1 MVLNGNVIH
10 NKILQ
15 RFYTSH
21 YVEMLVYGII
31 MQKKYLYCRCRYI
44 KMQHIL
50 SEENKC
56 LTTCLLLIYRIFY

>member
-31 MQKKYLYCRCRYI
+31 MQKNTY
-44 KMQHIL
+44 
-50 SEENKC
+50 
-56 LTTCLLLIYRIFY
+56 TVVAGT

>member
-21 YVEMLVYGII
+21 YVEMFVYGII

-44 KMQHIL
+44 KRYC
-50 SEENKC
+50 N
-56 LTTCLLLIYRIFY
+56 IFSSRKISVSRHVCF

>member
-31 MQKKYLYCRCRYI
+31 MQKKI
-44 KMQHIL
+44 PIL
-50 SEENKC
+50 SLQVHKNA
-56 LTTCLLLIYRIFY
+56 TYSQ